1 MPREQVV
8 LVDEQGVPVGVAD
21 KSTVHGRQTPP
32 AAGEPVAD
40 AGHRRLRDEL
50 GHLPSD
56 LRLVLPDFS
65 YRASW
70 DGVEEN
76 ELCPVFVC
84 VLDTDPRPD
93 PAEVEA
99 WQWWPW
105 ERFLDE
111 CGNPDGALS
120 PWARLQGPLLG
131 ERGGPLHAG
140 TA

>member
-1 MPREQVV
+1 MR
-8 LVDEQGVPVGVAD
+8 
-21 KSTVHGRQTPP
+21 
-32 AAGEPVAD
+32 
-40 AGHRRLRDEL
+40 RRLRDEL
-50 GHLPSD
+50 GLQALD

-65 YRASW
+65 YRASLH
-70 DGVEEN
+70 GVEEN
-76 ELCPVFVC
+76 ELCPVFAC

-111 CGNPDGALS
+111 CGNPDGVLS

-131 ERGGPLHAG
+131 ARGGPLHAE
-140 TA
+140 AA